1 MAQPCAYV
9 VLSKEL
15 LSKFH
20 LEQRM
25 NKQKKESGRAICW
38 SRVAADRR
46 SVYEETGAACR
57 CPITAEPPEIG
68 KQKKSWTKPRSM
80 NGFTA

>member
-1 MAQPCAYV
+1 MAQPCAYI

-25 NKQKKESGRAICW
+25 NKQKKESYGPLDGPSAGAKSQRIGGA
-38 SRVAADRR
+38 SMKKLVQHAA
-46 SVYEETGAACR
+46 A
-57 CPITAEPPEIG
+57 P
-68 KQKKSWTKPRSM
+68 
-80 NGFTA
+80 